1 MNFFKK
7 AASRLSGPSHNTMF
21 AELLGG
27 LADVAIECAAH
38 MRATKGQ
45 DSKGIIDYER
55 KGDAIVDRIH
65 ELLDDAFIFRFD
77 ISDSMRL
84 TDDLDNVIDGMRKVA
99 IHLDVYK
106 LHLQE
111 LRPEARELMQIG
123 DRMAKQLH
131 ALVVMMGE
139 LRLILSKVRDL
150 ATSVDE
156 GEAEADRLASKV
168 ERMLVGE
175 YSQPSAN
182 PIAFIGWHQF
192 FHLLEE
198 MTDDANHC
206 ARHIL
211 SLARR
216 EA

>member
-1 MNFFKK
+1 MSKQGALANLF
-7 AASRLSGPSHNTMF
+7 GPSNNEKL
-21 AELLGG
+21 AALL
-27 LADVAIECAAH
+27 LQLSDLVVQCSAH
-38 MRATKGQ
+38 LLKTDGRDLT
-45 DSKGIIDYER
+45 GIIDFEHR
-55 KGDAIVDRIH
+55 ADAVVDDIH
-65 ELLDDAFIFRFD
+65 ELLDNSFIMRFD
-77 ISDSMRL
+77 IPDSMKL
-84 TDDLDNVIDGMRKVA
+84 TNELDNVIDGMRKVA